1 MVSLRRQS
9 HSHSSFIND
18 SLSDWIA
25 DGGGSAGTLITLS
38 VLGTLVLVVVLLIVA
53 FFTQRKFVLSPDT
66 HDAHS
71 TPHMSRSSTNQLI
84 ADVANGLVAHI
95 EGPHPI
101 ASPSSSSQDPSN
113 VYLHSYEESGQFPGD
128 LATFRPASS
137 GLLPPALPSVDCRRS
152 AGDGGSMVDENNYS
166 SLKNL
171 HPEDLEGEESHYA
184 MVRQPDGRADEP
196 TYSSLKYELFYLY
209 LK

>member
-1 MVSLRRQS
+1 
-9 HSHSSFIND
+9 
-18 SLSDWIA
+18 
-25 DGGGSAGTLITLS
+25 
-38 VLGTLVLVVVLLIVA
+38 
-53 FFTQRKFVLSPDT
+53 
-66 HDAHS
+66 
-71 TPHMSRSSTNQLI
+71 MSRSSTNQLI

-196 TYSSLKYELFYLY
+196 TYSSLKYEAFYLY
-209 LK
+209 ICNQL

>member
-1 MVSLRRQS
+1 M
-9 HSHSSFIND
+9 
-18 SLSDWIA
+18 
-25 DGGGSAGTLITLS
+25 
-38 VLGTLVLVVVLLIVA
+38 LGTLVLVVVLLIVA
-53 FFTQRKFVLSPDT
+53 FFTQRKFVPSSGSDI

-95 EGPHPI
+95 EGPHPTA
-101 ASPSSSSQDPSN
+101 ASPSSN
-113 VYLHSYEESGQFPGD
+113 VYLNSYEESASQFPGD

-196 TYSSLKYELFYLY
+196 TYSSLKYEAFYLY
-209 LK
+209 ICNQL